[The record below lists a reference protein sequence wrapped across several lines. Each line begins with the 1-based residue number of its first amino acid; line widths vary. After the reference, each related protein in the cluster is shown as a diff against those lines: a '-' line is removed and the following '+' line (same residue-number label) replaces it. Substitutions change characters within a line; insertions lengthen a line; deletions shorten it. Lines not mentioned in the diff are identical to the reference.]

1 MDADRYLDRI
11 GRDPDAV
18 AGADRETLRSLQR
31 AHVTA
36 VPFETLSIT
45 GDPHGPRDGEG
56 VSLDPADTY
65 EKVVERRRGGFCYE
79 LNGLFGRLLRELG
92 YGPDRVAAR
101 VVNDGAARPP
111 ANHLSHVVEFDRRY
125 VVDVGIGVPTMRRP
139 TPLDGEVREDA
150 AGVEW
155 RVVESDRPDAAYVSQ
170 YRTPGGDAGDGRS
183 DDAGDGEGADEQ
195 SSSSPRSTTS
205 HEDADGTSS
214 DEPSLANAREDAD
227 EQSSSSP
234 RSTASHEDADGWSD
248 RYVFSDVPR
257 DRSYFAATCDFLST
271 APESPFTGDPVV
283 TLATEYGHKRLTTET
298 LTVTENGEKRERS
311 VAPEEWHD
319 VLETEF
325 GLRFPADRPPNGE

>member
-11 GRDPDAV
+11 GLDPDAV

-56 VSLDPADTY
+56 VSLDPANTY

-92 YGPDRVAAR
+92 YDPDRVAAR

-170 YRTPGGDAGDGRS
+170 YRTPGGDAGDGQS
-183 DDAGDGEGADEQ
+183 DDAGDGEDADEQ
-195 SSSSPRSTTS
+195 NSSSPRSTTS
-205 HEDADGTSS
+205 HEDADG
-214 DEPSLANAREDAD
+214 
-227 EQSSSSP
+227 
-234 RSTASHEDADGWSD
+234 WSD
-248 RYVFSDVPR
+248 RYVFDVTPR
-257 DRSYFAATCDFLST
+257 GLDYVAATCDYLQT
-271 APESPFTGDPVV
+271 APESSLTGSPTVSIATDDGHLKV
-283 TLATEYGHKRLTTET
+283 TAETMTEFVEGERHEWP
-298 LTVTENGEKRERS
+298 VTESEWYDALDRVFGIRYRS
-311 VAPEEWHD
+311 D
-319 VLETEF
+319 
-325 GLRFPADRPPNGE
+325 

>member
-11 GRDPDAV
+11 GLDPDAV
-18 AGADRETLRSLQR
+18 AGANRETLRSLQR

-45 GDPHGPRDGEG
+45 GDPHGPRNGEG
-56 VSLDPADTY
+56 VSLDPANTY

-79 LNGLFGRLLRELG
+79 LNGLFGQLLRELG
-92 YGPDRVAAR
+92 YDPDRVAAR

-170 YRTPGGDAGDGRS
+170 YRTPGGDAGDGQS
-183 DDAGDGEGADEQ
+183 DDAGDGEDADEQ
-195 SSSSPRSTTS
+195 NSSSPRSTT
-205 HEDADGTSS
+205 
-214 DEPSLANAREDAD
+214 
-227 EQSSSSP
+227 
-234 RSTASHEDADGWSD
+234 SHEDADGWSD

-283 TLATEYGHKRLTTET
+283 TLATEHGHKRLTTET

-311 VAPEEWHD
+311 VAPEKWHD

-325 GLRFPADRPPNGE
+325 GLRFPTDRPRNGGE